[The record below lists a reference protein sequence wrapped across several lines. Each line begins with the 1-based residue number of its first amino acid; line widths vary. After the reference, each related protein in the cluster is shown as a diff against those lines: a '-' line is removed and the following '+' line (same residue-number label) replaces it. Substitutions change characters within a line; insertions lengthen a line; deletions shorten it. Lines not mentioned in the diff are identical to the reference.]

1 MAPCGRG
8 ARGGRGGSRAVQPA
22 VGSGLERPTQ
32 WGRWACRGR
41 ARPAGHAA
49 EGARARA
56 SACPVRAPLR
66 AEGPAVSWLRCLGA
80 EAGAGRMSSGG
91 RPSGCGGLGGRWEAW
106 AARPAVG
113 RGSKG
118 PTPWGPGACRGR
130 ARCAGQAAGGARA
143 RVSARP
149 SGAPRGPWDPRL
161 AGSAARGPR
170 PGPGA
175 WVAASTGSSARGV
188 CGVVRAGRPVAGGLT
203 GSPTRRGRRAC
214 RGRTQRAGRAAAGV
228 RAGRRRAR

>member
-1 MAPCGRG
+1 MAPCGCG

-22 VGSGLERPTQ
+22 VGSGPERPTQ

-41 ARPAGHAA
+41 ASPAGLAA
-49 EGARARA
+49 EGGRARA

-80 EAGAGRMSSGG
+80 EAGAGCVSSGE
-91 RPSGCGGLGGRWEAW
+91 RPSGRGGLGGRWEAR
-106 AARPAVG
+106 AAQPAVG

-143 RVSARP
+143 RVSACP

-175 WVAASTGSSARGV
+175 WVAAPTGSSARGER
-188 CGVVRAGRPVAGGLT
+188 GVVRAGRPEAGGLT
-203 GSPTRRGRRAC
+203 GSPTRRGRWVC
-214 RGRTQRAGRAAAGV
+214 RGRTQRAGRAAVGV